1 MDINHSS
8 RIREKASNRIL
19 RVISHSTQELN
30 AFEQVSLHSGMVLQE
45 PDREIDHV
53 YFPEHGLVSLLCVNS
68 DGGMI
73 QVGVIGQEGV
83 VGIPAILGGLSPYRA
98 VVQIEGEAWRTSR
111 LRITDEFER
120 NQWLR
125 EALLKYTN
133 SFMIQ
138 LAQSS
143 ICNCFHTLQERLS
156 RWLLLARDASQN
168 DRLQVTHDLLARL
181 LGTRRA
187 SVTVTAGLLQ
197 RTGLI
202 RLSRGEIVIV
212 DSAGLESIACECY
225 RIVREGVRRAQAQ

>member
-1 MDINHSS
+1 
-8 RIREKASNRIL
+8 L
-19 RVISHSTQELN
+19 R
-30 AFEQVSLHSGMVLQE
+30 
-45 PDREIDHV
+45 D
-53 YFPEHGLVSLLCVNS
+53 
-68 DGGMI
+68 
-73 QVGVIGQEGV
+73 
-83 VGIPAILGGLSPYRA
+83 
-98 VVQIEGEAWRTSR
+98 
-111 LRITDEFER
+111 
-120 NQWLR
+120 
-125 EALLKYTN
+125 ALLKYTN

-212 DSAGLESIACECY
+212 DGAGLEAIACECY
-225 RIVREGVRRAQAQ
+225 SIVREGVRRAQSQ